1 MKIMKGD
8 IGRTKKMSFPIHVM
22 TLMNLVSLPF
32 CEGGIWKRELH
43 YSSAAVFVCYETKLI
58 YL

>member
-22 TLMNLVSLPF
+22 TLMNLVFLF
-32 CEGGIWKRELH
+32 VREGFGNVSYIIPVLQFL
-43 YSSAAVFVCYETKLI
+43 FVMRQS
-58 YL
+58 